1 MPQARPL
8 MVFWYEFASTYS
20 YLAAHR
26 VERLAAA
33 AGVAV
38 EWRPFLLGPIFGAQG
53 WTTSPFNIYPAK
65 GRNMW
70 RDMER
75 LCADE
80 GLKLVHPT
88 IFPQNGIMAA
98 RVALVGAEDGWIGD
112 FSKAVYAANFAE
124 GADISAPET
133 LARLLGN
140 LGLEAEAVMARAQTQ
155 PIKDRLRTNTE
166 AAIAAGV
173 YGAPAFTVGDEL
185 FWGNDRLENAL
196 AWATRS

>member
-1 MPQARPL
+1 MPPAKPL

-33 AGVAV
+33 AGVDVA
-38 EWRPFLLGPIFGAQG
+38 WRPFLLGPIFGAQG

-98 RVALVGAEDGWIGD
+98 RLALVGAEDGWIAD
-112 FSKAVYAANFAE
+112 FSKAVYTANFAE
-124 GADISAPET
+124 GADISAAET
-133 LARLLGN
+133 LARLLGD
-140 LGLEAEAVMARAQTQ
+140 LGLEAGAILARAQTQ

-196 AWATRS
+196 AWATRT

>member
-1 MPQARPL
+1 
-8 MVFWYEFASTYS
+8 
-20 YLAAHR
+20 
-26 VERLAAA
+26 
-33 AGVAV
+33 
-38 EWRPFLLGPIFGAQG
+38 
-53 WTTSPFNIYPAK
+53 
-65 GRNMW
+65 
-70 RDMER
+70 
-75 LCADE
+75 
-80 GLKLVHPT
+80 
-88 IFPQNGIMAA
+88 MAA

-196 AWATRS
+196 VWATRS

>member
-1 MPQARPL
+1 

>member
-196 AWATRS
+196 VWATRS

>member
-1 MPQARPL
+1 MPQTKPS

-26 VERLAAA
+26 IERLAEA
-33 AGVAV
+33 AGVDII
-38 EWRPFLLGPIFGAQG
+38 WRPFLLGPIFGAQG
-53 WTTSPFNIYPAK
+53 WTTSPFNLYPAK

-80 GLKLVHPT
+80 GLKLVTPT

-98 RVALVGAEDGWIGD
+98 RIALVGAEDGWIAD
-112 FSKAVYAANFAE
+112 FTKAVYAANFAE

-140 LGLEAEAVMARAQTQ
+140 LGLQTEAIQARAQTP
-155 PIKDRLRTNTE
+155 PIKDQLRMNTE

-185 FWGNDRLENAL
+185 FWGNDRLVNAL
-196 AWATRS
+196 SWATRA